1 MKTPL
6 NNDYTNTTYYAYISV
21 LVLQRS
27 VGTMGT
33 TFKTIVIVN
42 ITVMTRSADV
52 TGFRQRRILASI

>member
-27 VGTMGT
+27 LGT

-52 TGFRQRRILASI
+52 TGFRQRRILASV